1 MDAKPSSDEQEL
13 FVIIG
18 AGAAGNTAA
27 ETLRKEGFK
36 GRLVMMTRESCLPY
50 DRTELSKKY
59 LRVEGIAPPVLRSEK
74 FYKDNNIEVLTK
86 CEATDVNVN
95 NKTISCNDGTFLN
108 FDKLLIASGSSSR
121 CLSIPG
127 FQLKNVF
134 TLRDLDDADKIKK
147 VAQKGTRAVII
158 GASFIALEVAA
169 TLREMDISVTVVAPE
184 LVPFEQILGEKIGK
198 MFQEVHEENGVSFRL
213 GRVPVSFEGKDKVQ
227 RVTLKNGEVLDADF
241 VLMGIGTQPITGFI
255 KGVDLNP
262 DGSVTADKYL
272 QINKDVYAA
281 GDIVRFV
288 DWRTGELI
296 RTGHWRL
303 ASEHGRIA
311 AYNMLGKS
319 EEFRSIPFFWTKQ
332 FGVDLR
338 YVGHINKWDEII
350 FHGDPA
356 KRDFSAYYVKNGRVL
371 AAAGVGSGFKMS
383 AIARLMDMG
392 KMPTPDELRKGPVD
406 MDKILKDATDA
417 PKGG

>member
-1 MDAKPSSDEQEL
+1 MEAKPNSDEQEI

-18 AGAAGNTAA
+18 SGAAGNTAA

-36 GRLVMMTRESCLPY
+36 GRLVIMTRESCLPY

-59 LRVEGIAPPVLRSEK
+59 LKTKGIVPPILRSEE
-74 FYKDNNIEVLTK
+74 FYDDRNIEILTK
-86 CEATDVNVN
+86 CEATKVDVND
-95 NKTISCNDGTFLN
+95 KTVLCSDGRSMS

-121 CLSIPG
+121 CLNIPG

-134 TLRDLDDADKIKK
+134 TLRDLEDADKIKK
-147 VAQKGTRAVII
+147 AAQRGTRAVIV
-158 GASFIALEVAA
+158 GASFIALEVAS
-169 TLREMDISVTVVAPE
+169 TLREMGISVTVVAPE
-184 LVPFEQILGEKIGK
+184 PIPFDRILGVEIGM
-198 MFQEVHEENGVSFRL
+198 MFQKLHEENGVSFKL
-213 GRVPVSFEGKDKVQ
+213 GTVPTSFEGDDKVKQ
-227 RVTLKNGEVLDADF
+227 VVLKSGEILDADF
-241 VLMGIGTQPITGFI
+241 VLTGIGVQPITGFI

-262 DGSVTADKYL
+262 DGSVTVDKYL
-272 QINKDVYAA
+272 RINKDVYAA
-281 GDIVRFV
+281 GDIASFA

-311 AYNMLGKS
+311 AHNMLGKP
-319 EEFRSIPFFWTKQ
+319 EEFRSIPFFWTSQ

-338 YVGHINKWDEII
+338 YVGHVNKWDEII

-356 KRDFSAYYVKNGRVL
+356 KRDFSAYYVKNNRVL

-383 AIARLMDMG
+383 AIARLMDMD
-392 KMPTPDELRKGPVD
+392 KMPTPDELRKGTVD
-406 MDKILKDATDA
+406 MDKLLKDTMKAS
-417 PKGG
+417 KGS